1 MMKTNA
7 FSRRRLLLG
16 ASVTG
21 VTALTSGF
29 GLAQTPPSKT
39 DTGSRHILDQAVD
52 AFFDGWHTGNWKA
65 FLALLADDFIFQFP
79 AGPQRG
85 RHTGAAGKNRITE
98 WAENHSTAGNRI
110 TESTID
116 LRLYSGNWIVIC
128 DRGSGKF
135 GGQPYTGLHAIFMR
149 AEGGK
154 IAEFREYFGELP
166 G

>member
-1 MMKTNA
+1 MKTNL
-7 FSRRRLLLG
+7 FSRRKLLLG
-16 ASVTG
+16 AGVTG
-21 VTALTSGF
+21 VTAFTPGF
-29 GLAQTPPSKT
+29 GLTQTPASTT
-39 DTGSRHILDQAVD
+39 DIGSRRILDHAVD
-52 AFFDGWHTGNWKA
+52 AFFDGWRTGNWKA

-85 RHTGAAGKNRITE
+85 RYTGAAGKDRITE

-116 LRLYSGNWIVIC
+116 LRLYCENWIVIC
-128 DRGSGKF
+128 DRGSGEF
-135 GGQPYTGLHAIFMR
+135 GGRPYTGLHAIFMR
-149 AEGGK
+149 IEGGK

>member
-1 MMKTNA
+1 MKTNP
-7 FSRRRLLLG
+7 FSRRKLLLG
-16 ASVTG
+16 AGVTG

-29 GLAQTPPSKT
+29 GLAQTPPATT
-39 DTGSRHILDQAVD
+39 DTGSRRILDQAVD
-52 AFFDGWHTGNWKA
+52 AFFDGWRTGNWKA

-85 RHTGAAGKNRITE
+85 RHIGAAGKSRITE

-116 LRLYSGNWIVIC
+116 LRLYGENWIVIC
-128 DRGSGKF
+128 DRGSGRF
-135 GGQPYTGLHAIFMR
+135 QGQPYTGLHAIFMR
-149 AEGGK
+149 AEGRK

-166 G
+166 A

>member
-1 MMKTNA
+1 MKTNL
-7 FSRRRLLLG
+7 FSRRKLLLR
-16 ASVTG
+16 AG
-21 VTALTSGF
+21 VTSVAALTSGF
-29 GLAQTPPSKT
+29 GLAQTPSSTT
-39 DTGSRHILDQAVD
+39 DTGSRRILDQAVD
-52 AFFDGWHTGNWKA
+52 AFFDGWCTGNWKA
-65 FLALLADDFIFQFP
+65 FLAMLADDFIFQFP

-85 RHTGAAGKNRITE
+85 CHTGAAGKNRITE

-116 LRLYSGNWIVIC
+116 LRLYCENWIVIC

-135 GGQPYTGLHAIFMR
+135 GGEPYTGLHAIFMR
-149 AEGGK
+149 AESGK

>member
-1 MMKTNA
+1 MKTNP
-7 FSRRRLLLG
+7 FSRRKLLLG
-16 ASVTG
+16 AGVTAA
-21 VTALTSGF
+21 TALTSGL
-29 GLAQTPPSKT
+29 GLALTPASTPNP
-39 DTGSRHILDQAVD
+39 GSRQVLDQAVD
-52 AFFDGWHTGNWKA
+52 AFFDGWRSGNWKT

-85 RHTGAAGKNRITE
+85 LHTGADGKKRVTE
-98 WAENHSTAGNRI
+98 WAANHSSAGNRI

-116 LRLYSGNWIVIC
+116 LRLYSENWLLVC